1 MVLIQIRLQTV
12 RVMIISRT
20 QQNKFQTTGGTCQ
33 NDASHNLIETELQ
46 HIRGKGAASLVVEDI
61 FTAPLLLKEVK
72 EEDEMKYIDL

>member
-1 MVLIQIRLQTV
+1 M
-12 RVMIISRT
+12 
-20 QQNKFQTTGGTCQ
+20 Q

-72 EEDEMKYIDL
+72 EEDEMKYIDP